1 VRDVTFIPDQ
11 EARVSSTTDRRG
23 FLAKSAVAGLGAT
36 AAGGLVAGPALAT
49 KGPKGPRGGR
59 PLAGDRTLGGNINK
73 VLFMII
79 NVSDL
84 DRAVEFYEKTYP
96 VTRAETLNGPAQAF
110 KGLGIRHGR
119 FRGRIMRDSQPF
131 QGRGILL
138 VQWLDPGPVGK
149 PYTEANNVG
158 YYRHHASASRS
169 GLNAQYEI
177 ALANGG
183 RPYAPPSTIYVT
195 PTATVNAF
203 AFRDPDGTT
212 LEWVGPYE
220 PNPAGAPDALTA
232 YNNNCNDLRVSH
244 AWYRDVLGL
253 NFTSRLNPI
262 EPQPYGVGSLGD
274 SLKNPDGTPYTDE
287 IDYDATILS
296 PRADSRNGID
306 LLEWQMP
313 RPYGTPYARAN
324 NLGTVSMAFEVNS
337 VEDCYVKLQ
346 RSLKRPSKHLV
357 APPETWD
364 LGDYGQKRVL
374 NILDPDGVMIQ
385 FIEMNKST
393 AQQPS

>member
-1 VRDVTFIPDQ
+1 VG
-11 EARVSSTTDRRG
+11 ETTNRRQ
-23 FLAKSAVAGLGAT
+23 FLARSAIAGVGAT
-36 AAGGLVAGPALAT
+36 GAGALLVGPAAAT
-49 KGPKGPRGGR
+49 GKQPATTRGR
-59 PLAGDRTLGGNINK
+59 PSPYDRSLGGNINK
-73 VLFMII
+73 VLFVTI

-84 DRAVEFYEKTYP
+84 DRAIEFYEKTYP
-96 VTRAETLNGPAQAF
+96 VTRAEVLDGPAQAF
-110 KGLGIRHGR
+110 RGLGIDHGR

-138 VQWLDPGPVGK
+138 VQWLDPGPVGR
-149 PYTEANNVG
+149 PYTEANNIG
-158 YYRHHASASRS
+158 YYRHHASASRT
-169 GLNAQYEI
+169 GLNAQYDI

-183 RPYAPPSTIYVT
+183 RPYAPPSTIFVT

-220 PNPAGAPDALTA
+220 PNPSGAPNALTA
-232 YNNNCNDLRVSH
+232 YNNNCRDLPTSH

-253 NFTSRLNPI
+253 EFRSRLNPI

-296 PRADSRNGID
+296 PRADSRNAID

-313 RPYGTPYARAN
+313 RPYGSPYARAN
-324 NLGTVSMAFEVNS
+324 NLGTVSSTFEVND
-337 VEDCYVKLQ
+337 VQQCYEKLR
-346 RSLKRPSKHLV
+346 RSLPRPRKHLV
-357 APPETWD
+357 APPEIWD
-364 LGDYGQKRVL
+364 LGAWGEKKVL

-385 FIEMNKST
+385 FIEMTHST
-393 AQQPS
+393 QPQPS